1 MPLDP
6 GAVAERFFRGVYE
19 GNVAVVDELA
29 AEDIVAS
36 YPIFAQIFGAPV
48 IRGAVRYR
56 AHAAN
61 FAETWADGLVTIHE
75 RIVEGDRVVL
85 IWSFRARQI
94 AGGPPGTDSAYSS
107 WGGITRLRV
116 DRTGRI
122 VEEVGEESN
131 PGPMARLN
139 QP

>member
-1 MPLDP
+1 MPHDP

-19 GNVAVVDELA
+19 GDVAVVDELA
-29 AEDIVAS
+29 AQDIVAS
-36 YPIFAQIFGAPV
+36 YPIFTQIFGTPV
-48 IRGAVRYR
+48 IRGAAAYR

-61 FAETWADGLVTIHE
+61 FSETWADGVVTIHE

-85 IWSFRARQI
+85 IWSFRARRV
-94 AGGPPGTDSAYSS
+94 AGNPPGAESAFSS

-116 DRTGRI
+116 DQTGRI
-122 VEEVGEESN
+122 VQEVGEESD
-131 PGPMARLN
+131 PGPMARLD